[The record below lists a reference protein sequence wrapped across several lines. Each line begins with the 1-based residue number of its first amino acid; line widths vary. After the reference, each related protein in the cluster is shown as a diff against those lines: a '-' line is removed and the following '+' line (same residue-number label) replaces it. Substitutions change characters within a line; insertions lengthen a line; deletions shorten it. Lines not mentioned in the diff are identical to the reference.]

1 MKKPKKTKE
10 ATKDQML
17 AWFEIPALNLER
29 AISFYSAVLNISF
42 ETINTSSHSM
52 AFFPKDSGVGGAI
65 VFGDGCVPSSAGS
78 LLYLNAGSNL
88 EQTLKRVL
96 EVGGQVVMDKTLLG
110 DDVGHFSLILDTEGN
125 RIALFTRD

>member
-1 MKKPKKTKE
+1 
-10 ATKDQML
+10 
-17 AWFEIPALNLER
+17 
-29 AISFYSAVLNISF
+29 
-42 ETINTSSHSM
+42 
-52 AFFPKDSGVGGAI
+52 
-65 VFGDGCVPSSAGS
+65 

-88 EQTLKRVL
+88 EQTLERVL